1 MDTVGKAETS
11 RPVSGGPPRPVI
23 RGNRSTTTSPRQG
36 PLVRGDGWAET
47 SGHFQV
53 PAGDRFEIGKYQRVI
68 AFEIGSPITPT
79 DCRDHVVTD
88 GHRTPDPLR
97 LKPIGDPTGVN
108 ARVGGGHDSSGL
120 PKLFGAPSCRGG
132 SAGLKS
138 RGLVTRNGGGARA

>member
-1 MDTVGKAETS
+1 MVGPKPLDTSKYQRVIAFEIGKHQ
-11 RPVSGGPPRPVI
+11 RVI
-23 RGNRSTTTSPRQG
+23 
-36 PLVRGDGWAET
+36 A
-47 SGHFQV
+47 
-53 PAGDRFEIGKYQRVI
+53 FEIGKYQRVI
-68 AFEIGSPITPT
+68 AFEIGPPITPT